1 MAVAGALL
9 EVETRRRE
17 QIQPMRP
24 YHRVVVTGLG
34 AITPLG
40 LNVEEYW
47 YGLRRGISG
56 VGLVTHFDASAY
68 PTHIAAEVKDFDP
81 QRWLEPR
88 EARRMSRFIHFAVA
102 ATQMAL
108 ESGHFEINASNAPD
122 VGVVI
127 GTGIGSLNTM
137 EQEYRVL
144 LERGGMRIN
153 PFFLPMM
160 LANMGAGQISRIFG
174 AKGYNSTV
182 VTACASSAQAI
193 GDAVEAIRR
202 GAAEVVIAGG
212 SEASLCELGFAS
224 FCVIRALSTRNDEP
238 TKASRP
244 FDLHRDGFV
253 PAEGAGVLLLER
265 LEHALERR
273 APILAEIV
281 GYASSLDAYHVVAPE
296 PEGQGAVQVMQRALA
311 DARLEPT
318 DVDYINAHGTSTQL
332 NDAAETLAIKKVF
345 GEYAYRLPISSTK
358 SMIGHTIGA
367 AGALEAIACILTI
380 RDGFIHPTINYE
392 TLDEKCDL
400 DYVPNVGRPA
410 EVKVALSNS
419 FAFGG
424 HNACLIFR
432 RYEG

>member
-1 MAVAGALL
+1 
-9 EVETRRRE
+9 
-17 QIQPMRP
+17 MRP